1 MATEASQKG
10 GSATSH
16 VLPVV
21 FPPAYD
27 VQIEDQEW
35 DSNFELDNSP
45 SDSSLPEA
53 YNLQLFLSPEAKT
66 TTMQGMDWTAELIV
80 YAKNVQ
86 RLIKDG
92 FHLSEAKA
100 QRENGCLI
108 VPLRVVVVESLHPVC
123 KSRMTKVEAHQTEA
137 PTTSDGPPDIPP
149 PSYDNV
155 QIGDQDLDSKSE
167 PDDGSYDSLPDR
179 YNLWL
184 LFSPDATLTMKGVD
198 WEAELIVNAKNVQQ
212 LMKDG
217 FYWTEANVQKNKG
230 YLLIGRESLPSDIRQ
245 HGHWSHARFYQLS
258 DRSSHSTTTG
268 DIQWLAALW
277 VYAHEVSV
285 LSNFRLHDLSVNQI
299 VRAIAKNTEGKM
311 IYEFNA
317 ILPHSN
323 FNAIYDDKPL
333 RGWWPWPK
341 QS

>member
-80 YAKNVQ
+80 YAKNHKYDAPPSKRRSLLNFSIFQ
-86 RLIKDG
+86 QLFTPTI
-92 FHLSEAKA
+92 SA
-100 QRENGCLI
+100 
-108 VPLRVVVVESLHPVC
+108 LHPVC

-137 PTTSDGPPDIPP
+137 PTASDGPPDIPP

-167 PDDGSYDSLPDR
+167 PDDGSCDSLPDK

-184 LFSPDATLTMKGVD
+184 SFFPDAKITTMEGVD
-198 WEAELIVNAKNVQQ
+198 WEAELIVYAKNVQK

-230 YLLIGRESLPSDIRQ
+230 YLLIGRESLPSEIRQ
-245 HGHWSHARFYQLS
+245 DGHWSHARCYQLS

-268 DIQWLAALW
+268 DIQWLATLW

-285 LSNFRLHDLSVNQI
+285 LSNFRLHDLSVNKI
-299 VRAIAKNTEGKM
+299 ASAHAKNTEGRM

-317 ILPHSN
+317 TLPHSN

-333 RGWWPWPK
+333 KGWWPWPK